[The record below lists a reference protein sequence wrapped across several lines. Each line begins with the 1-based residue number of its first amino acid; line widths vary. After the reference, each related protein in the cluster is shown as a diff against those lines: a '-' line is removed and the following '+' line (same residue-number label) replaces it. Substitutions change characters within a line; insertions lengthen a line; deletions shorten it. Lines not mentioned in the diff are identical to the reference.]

1 MNFHNS
7 SKKLTVVG
15 KKMSLRGEGNSAGM
29 PPDQICKQSWVMNL
43 SLCKHWYCLS
53 PVLNDPIP
61 ITDSKASTT
70 LCIPAF
76 IITVNKTRHS
86 AKWQSIVKLI
96 VIFKPFMLSI
106 VMLNAGNTEGGE
118 VSLYWWLPV
127 WLVWNQLYD
136 NRQSLFLFAKQTDP
150 NQSNRRSTLQC
161 YFPL

>member
-1 MNFHNS
+1 
-7 SKKLTVVG
+7 
-15 KKMSLRGEGNSAGM
+15 
-29 PPDQICKQSWVMNL
+29 MNL
-43 SLCKHWYCLS
+43 SLYKHWYCLS

-70 LCIPAF
+70 LCIPTF
-76 IITVNKTRHS
+76 IITLNKTRHS

-106 VMLNAGNTEGGE
+106 VMLSARITKGGKYHCTDDLLFGWFGI
-118 VSLYWWLPV
+118 SYMTT
-127 WLVWNQLYD
+127 D
-136 NRQSLFLFAKQTDP
+136 RQSLFLFAKQTDP